1 MPCPV
6 KICFVKSS
14 PTLLCALESGY
25 LFKKRELIQVLIVAH
40 VEHISSHCVLS
51 PLLYLGL
58 NLRFPQMPRLE
69 FLTDFA
75 CLGQFFN
82 VLVEISPEYWCV
94 PSIWSSQYHGDWQFW
109 QNFDKISPWIV
120 VGRYLFQTGSAGL
133 NQQRKFLYW
142 PLGDWLITVIWYWLW
157 NFPITLKQSGYLSA
171 KSSLTLRSGF
181 LDIPYCEGVPVSG
194 VAPSGFG
201 PSASVT
207 KKVATVFRP

>member
-1 MPCPV
+1 MQIYIDSLAHDNPIINYRYGDINRLPSMWITYYNGNRMRSSHTPFTKKNKNNR
-6 KICFVKSS
+6 KISPLITNRLIVKSS

-109 QNFDKISPWIV
+109 
-120 VGRYLFQTGSAGL
+120 
-133 NQQRKFLYW
+133 
-142 PLGDWLITVIWYWLW
+142 
-157 NFPITLKQSGYLSA
+157 
-171 KSSLTLRSGF
+171 
-181 LDIPYCEGVPVSG
+181 
-194 VAPSGFG
+194 
-201 PSASVT
+201 
-207 KKVATVFRP
+207 

>member
-109 QNFDKISPWIV
+109 QNFDKILI
-120 VGRYLFQTGSAGL
+120 
-133 NQQRKFLYW
+133 KFL
-142 PLGDWLITVIWYWLW
+142 PGLSSADISS
-157 NFPITLKQSGYLSA
+157 KQVQQGWTNRGSSFIDHWGTDLS
-171 KSSLTLRSGF
+171 L
-181 LDIPYCEGVPVSG
+181 
-194 VAPSGFG
+194 
-201 PSASVT
+201 
-207 KKVATVFRP
+207 